1 MNKTLFCCFGYEI
14 GSSRKFFFLMKMQN
28 SNNQNLYLRK
38 NLQMIIQSFNFVPK
52 RIVGQFRRW
61 IFISMRAPKKLL
73 FLSIFWRIK
82 KQKSNPL
89 ILSLR
94 NISDLCFSPFFYII
108 SSFILDFILL
118 TSFNKLFTG
127 LKTWEY
133 MHNSSTSLTRGGL
146 QVGLQCCCCASV
158 QCLKVF
164 INLPSLRTPLSHTG
178 WKGKW

>member
-1 MNKTLFCCFGYEI
+1 
-14 GSSRKFFFLMKMQN
+14 
-28 SNNQNLYLRK
+28 
-38 NLQMIIQSFNFVPK
+38 MIIQSFNFLPK
-52 RIVGQFRRW
+52 RIVGQFREW
-61 IFISMRAPKKLL
+61 IFISMRAPKQLL

-82 KQKSNPL
+82 KHKSNPL

-133 MHNSSTSLTRGGL
+133 NSSTSLARGGL

-164 INLPSLRTPLSHTG
+164 INFRPYELLFHIQIERESDREQKTG
-178 WKGKW
+178 CRVQSSYGAFVKSPVRCDFLIKIEGKKKQS

>member
-1 MNKTLFCCFGYEI
+1 MNKTLFCCFGCEI
-14 GSSRKFFFLMKMQN
+14 GSSWKFFFYENAKFQHSKLI
-28 SNNQNLYLRK
+28 S
-38 NLQMIIQSFNFVPK
+38 LQVLAHDYSKFQLSPQKDCWSVSSVN
-52 RIVGQFRRW
+52 
-61 IFISMRAPKKLL
+61 FISMRAPKQLL

-118 TSFNKLFTG
+118 ISFNKLFTG

-133 MHNSSTSLTRGGL
+133 NSSTSLARGGL
-146 QVGLQCCCCASV
+146 QVGLQCCCCVSV

-178 WKGKW
+178 RKGKW

>member
-1 MNKTLFCCFGYEI
+1 
-14 GSSRKFFFLMKMQN
+14 
-28 SNNQNLYLRK
+28 
-38 NLQMIIQSFNFVPK
+38 MIIQSFNFLPK
-52 RIVGQFRRW
+52 RIVGQFRQW
-61 IFISMRAPKKLL
+61 IFISMRAPKQLL

-82 KQKSNPL
+82 KEKSNPL

-108 SSFILDFILL
+108 SSSILDFILL
-118 TSFNKLFTG
+118 ISFNKLFTG

-133 MHNSSTSLTRGGL
+133 NSSTSPARGGL

-178 WKGKW
+178 RKGKW

>member
-1 MNKTLFCCFGYEI
+1 
-14 GSSRKFFFLMKMQN
+14 
-28 SNNQNLYLRK
+28 
-38 NLQMIIQSFNFVPK
+38 MIIQSFNFLPK
-52 RIVGQFRRW
+52 RIVGQFRQW
-61 IFISMRAPKKLL
+61 IFISMRAPKQLL

-118 TSFNKLFTG
+118 ISFNKLFTG

-133 MHNSSTSLTRGGL
+133 NSSTSPARGGL

-178 WKGKW
+178 RKGKWQRTENWMPYAVVLWGLCEVTREMRFSGQDRGQKKQS